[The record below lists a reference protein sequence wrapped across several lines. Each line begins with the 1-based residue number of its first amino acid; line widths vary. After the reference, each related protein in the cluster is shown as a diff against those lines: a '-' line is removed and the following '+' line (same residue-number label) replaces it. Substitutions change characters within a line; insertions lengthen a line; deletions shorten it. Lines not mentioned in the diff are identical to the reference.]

1 MQGLRTVPGLDCPEP
16 TPALRQSGLEM
27 PRHGATQHCRS
38 CGAQLARDNA
48 GLLCAGCARRAH
60 EAALRPPE
68 LPLGFWDTE
77 EFKRPFSERHI
88 GLICRAY
95 REHPSHQALFGRG
108 GIPQSVIGAWLG
120 LTQAQVSRIETGP
133 PIRNLDTLTHW
144 ARTLHI
150 PQSHLW
156 FELPANTH
164 DENFWPADADTGTD
178 DFSSPVVISQN
189 EWRFVRRYLNRHRST
204 LAGIAARLYQPEM
217 RLEGTPLLAR
227 PGWIAARP
235 IRLDQ
240 ITLRWVDGPQP
251 AAIDGTEPE
260 ARLTCPLRTQDYRYE
275 RYTSAIRYLDS
286 PALFENRPSYRL
298 LDLLWSGD
306 SGRMSFGLATYFDKL
321 DISEALGHEFAEVW
335 LKLTEADSQV
345 SDVQWK
351 RLPLRRLIGDPFD
364 LQSRNVVPAI
374 TTLTLC
380 RDRARGT
387 SAFLL
392 HWRDPEKV
400 ATAGGLYDVIPAGE
414 FQPSSVAPW
423 DRINDFDLWRNI
435 AREFSEELLGTPEH
449 DGSRS
454 APIDYDRWPFYRS
467 LERARG
473 AGKLQGYCFGVGFDA
488 LTLAATIPTVVVID
502 ADTFEEIFGEAV
514 RVNAE
519 GVTVR
524 TLHGQG
530 SAAGIPFTEENVKRL
545 LSSEPMASP
554 GAACLAL
561 AWQHRRH
568 LLNDES

>member
-164 DENFWPADADTGTD
+164 DEDFWPADADTGTD

-251 AAIDGTEPE
+251 AAIDGTERE
-260 ARLTCPLRTQDYRYE
+260 AHLTCPLRTQDYRYE

-335 LKLTEADSQV
+335 LKLTEADSQ
-345 SDVQWK
+345 
-351 RLPLRRLIGDPFD
+351 
-364 LQSRNVVPAI
+364 
-374 TTLTLC
+374 
-380 RDRARGT
+380 
-387 SAFLL
+387 
-392 HWRDPEKV
+392 
-400 ATAGGLYDVIPAGE
+400 IPAGE

-568 LLNDES
+568 LLNDQS